1 MRPGIKF
8 DLFDVAEI
16 FEKTP
21 YIADLKPGGKY
32 VAKDMFEAGGI
43 PLLMKT
49 LLDHGYLHGDCLT
62 VTGRTLAENMEH
74 VAWNDAAGRGPPR
87 QPTDHPHRRCRGLE
101 GKSCSRRRDREGRG
115 HGGAEVLRPGALFRF
130 ARKNVSRR

>member
-1 MRPGIKF
+1 MRALHLPAIAHEAGIKF
-8 DLFDVAEI
+8 DLFDVARI

-74 VAWNDAAGRGPPR
+74 VRLERSAGRGASGQQADHQDRRRRRPQGQPR
-87 QPTDHPHRRCRGLE
+87 
-101 GKSCSRRRDREGRG
+101 SRR
-115 HGGAEVLRPGALFRF
+115 
-130 ARKNVSRR
+130 ARS